1 VPLAPGLIDIVN
13 APTLIGARGIASH
26 PPAEPTERLNRWY
39 VHYRRDKTFG
49 VAAPSSTTCDRTTT
63 ISADSAVI
71 TPHEKASACDKNVLK
86 RISTISAELQHAAVK
101 PESRIRIGCFKIE
114 VVPESQTRGTALEE
128 TKLRRI
134 ESLVAYYSRIIA
146 EGCIRR

>member
-49 VAAPSSTTCDRTTT
+49 VAAPSSTT
-63 ISADSAVI
+63 
-71 TPHEKASACDKNVLK
+71 CDKNVLK